1 MKTMKRF
8 SELVADVRD
17 RFPAD
22 DFFVDFENSCLVE
35 PVKRKH
41 YRSYNEALML
51 LDDESWNIL
60 KEKAIEHFKDER
72 DGQRKQSFFN
82 QLNESF
88 AYRYLLNKGFENVRF
103 IKEGKKKSPDI
114 SYIDRRTEK
123 YCEVKAVGLCDD
135 EINRR
140 SSHGV
145 YDGGIYSNLSTGFLN
160 KLEADIN
167 RAWEQI
173 NSFGECG
180 LVFILVRFDDMVL
193 DHYGRYRKQLIEF
206 CRKRGF
212 ANLIIKIGHRGNKR
226 ICF

>member
-1 MKTMKRF
+1 MKRF
-8 SELVADVRD
+8 IELVADVRE
-17 RFPAD
+17 RFPDD
-22 DFFVDFENSCLVE
+22 DFFADFDDSCRVE

-41 YRSYNEALML
+41 YRSYNEALTL

-88 AYRYLLNKGFENVRF
+88 AYRYLLNKEFENVRF

-114 SYIDRRTEK
+114 SFIDRGTEK
-123 YCEVKAVGLCDD
+123 YCEVKTVGISDD
-135 EINRR
+135 EISRR

-145 YDGGIYSNLSTGFLN
+145 HDGGVYFNLSTGFQN

-173 NSFGECG
+173 HSLGESG
-180 LVFILVRFDDMVL
+180 LVFILVRFDDVAL
-193 DHYGRYRKQLIEF
+193 DHYRRYRNQLIEF

-212 ANLIIKIGHRGNKR
+212 ENLSIKIGHRGNRR
-226 ICF
+226 IRI

>member
-1 MKTMKRF
+1 MKRF
-8 SELVADVRD
+8 RELVADVRD

-22 DFFVDFENSCLVE
+22 DFFADFENSCRVE

-41 YRSYNEALML
+41 YRSYNEALMQ

-60 KEKAIEHFKDER
+60 REKAIGHFKDER

-88 AYRYLLNKGFENVRF
+88 AYRYLLRRGFENIQF

-114 SYIDRRTEK
+114 SYIDRGTES
-123 YCEVKAVGLCDD
+123 YCEVKTVGLSDD
-135 EINRR
+135 EIGRR

-145 YDGGIYSNLSTGFLN
+145 HDGGVYFNLSTGFLN
-160 KLEADIN
+160 KLEADVN

-173 NSFGECG
+173 HSLGENG

-193 DHYGRYRKQLIEF
+193 DHYGRYRKQLTEF
-206 CRKRGF
+206 CRERGF
-212 ANLIIKIGHRGNKR
+212 ENLVIRIGHRGNKR
-226 ICF
+226 IRI